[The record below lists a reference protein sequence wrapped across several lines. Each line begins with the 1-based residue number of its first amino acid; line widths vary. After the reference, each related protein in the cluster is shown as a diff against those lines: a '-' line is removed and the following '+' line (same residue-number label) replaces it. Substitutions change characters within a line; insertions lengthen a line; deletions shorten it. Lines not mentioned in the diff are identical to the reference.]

1 MCIRGAKT
9 VKKINLTTKLNL
21 KIIGVVL
28 LLMITVT
35 VHNLWLSLQ
44 EENEKN
50 ALWLVSITD
59 FLIKKKPEGSF
70 SDIAA
75 KHGPLQST
83 QQEIMT
89 INHELQPVLQ
99 AVLVPSNIIKF
110 GFYSL
115 EHESIVAI
123 GPHSDISILLGID
136 GKPFKKVFY
145 SDTEKF
151 IERKNSLVWHGA
163 NALIHVRPVT
173 DRNGIIIGH
182 AFAAINQDA
191 VNAAMW
197 KRTINTLMAAVFM
210 LLVCIVIF
218 RELFNKLKKDMQLFA
233 ERILSGCTSNF
244 NSELAEFTPILKY
257 ISEQTEKMT
266 RLDRLNIIGEMAAGI
281 AHEVRNPMTTV
292 RGLLQF
298 MGNKQEFANQ
308 KEKFSLMIDEI
319 DRANKIITEFLSLAK
334 NRAMNFS
341 ENNLNDIIRDIYPL
355 IQADALRNNSDIKIS
370 LGDISPLFLDQDSIH
385 QLILN
390 MVRNGLD
397 AMPTGGLIHIITAQ
411 NEKKVVLS
419 IKDHGLGIPKEDIDK
434 LGTPFFTTKDHG
446 TGLGL
451 AVCYRIVH
459 RHEATLS
466 INSELGEGTV
476 FTIEFKPI
484 SADTLSSIKD
494 TKHSK
499 LEVEK

>member
-59 FLIKKKPEGSF
+59 FLVKRKPEGSF
-70 SDIAA
+70 SDIVAN
-75 KHGPLQST
+75 HGPFQST
-83 QQEIMT
+83 QQEIMM

-99 AVLVPSNIIKF
+99 SVLIPSNIIKF
-110 GFYSL
+110 GFYSRQ
-115 EHESIVAI
+115 HDSIVAL

-136 GKPFKKVFY
+136 AKPFKKTFN
-145 SDTEKF
+145 SDTERF

-163 NALIHVRPVT
+163 NSLIHVKPVT
-173 DRNGIIIGH
+173 DQNGNIIGH

-191 VNAAMW
+191 VNTAMW
-197 KRTINTLMAAVFM
+197 KRTANTLGAVFFM

-244 NSELAEFTPILKY
+244 NSELSEFTPILQY
-257 ISEQTEKMT
+257 ISDQTEKMT

-298 MGNKQEFANQ
+298 MGNKQEFAKQ
-308 KEKFSLMIDEI
+308 KEKFNLMIDEI

-334 NRAMNFS
+334 NKAMNFS
-341 ENNLNDIIRDIYPL
+341 EKNLNDIIRDIYPL

-370 LGDISPLFLDQDSIH
+370 LGDIPPLFLDQDSIH

-397 AMPTGGLIHIITAQ
+397 AMPKGGLIHINTTK
-411 NEKKVVLS
+411 NEHKVILS

-434 LGTPFFTTKDHG
+434 LGTPFYTTKDHG

-459 RHEATLS
+459 RHAATLS
-466 INSELGEGTV
+466 ISSEVGQGTI
-476 FTIEFKPI
+476 FTIEFETL
-484 SADTLSSIKD
+484 SSQTLSSIKD
-494 TKHSK
+494 TSVNTLKTR
-499 LEVEK
+499 